1 MSALRPAAYTPEQ
14 IIEAL
19 RKTKGL
25 IGLAADELKCDRKTI
40 YNHVKRSAAVR
51 EALESVRE
59 RNLDVAESKLL
70 GAIDGGESWAI
81 TYYLSRI
88 GRERGYGD
96 RNELTGLNGGAI
108 ETTIRVVYEDAN
120 TGDASE

>member
-70 GAIDGGESWAI
+70 GAIDTGESWAI

-88 GRERGYGD
+88 GRERGYSD
-96 RNELTGLNGGAI
+96 RSELTGLNGGAL
-108 ETTIRVVYEDAN
+108 RVVVEYVNDWRQ
-120 TGDASE
+120 DDKP

>member
-70 GAIDGGESWAI
+70 GAIDTGESWAI

-96 RNELTGLNGGAI
+96 RSELTGLNGGAL
-108 ETTIRVVYEDAN
+108 RVVVEYADDHSNA
-120 TGDASE
+120 T

>member
-40 YNHVKRSAAVR
+40 YNHVKKSAAVR
-51 EALESVRE
+51 DALESVRE

-70 GAIDGGESWAI
+70 GAIDTGESWAI

-96 RNELTGLNGGAI
+96 RNELTGLNGGALV
-108 ETTIRVVYEDAN
+108 IRL
-120 TGDASE
+120 TWGDSGDPTDSV